1 MSSPP
6 DAPDQDQ
13 TSRNTASN
21 TKQTF
26 RVKKSRL
33 KKDGTPYKSRKGWGP
48 YRSVPNERS
57 VAFNLQ
63 LDVQNLQQEVSN
75 LLVLRE
81 ILQTKTL
88 VQRHTPEGSL
98 TRLVNEYLYVFRK
111 GVVPQQPGR
120 GRIVENRDQRAFM
133 HSVMDP
139 DVELGPGLP
148 RGPDVIMDQMVN
160 YTNFLRFISLKGV
173 VDSIVVAEDS
183 VLVSDA
189 ACFLFQVTRSTI
201 EMIFP
206 HIMGNEWLVAMLV
219 GQEVATEARSTFHF
233 NPAGKCYR
241 YDVEM
246 DFVGAFLDIVK
257 NPLIVDMLL
266 GRALISYNGMFRVAN
281 EGSEPEDEE
290 KAPVPLQDNAH
301 SDTTEGSLGVTAES
315 SSPSPSFEFCR
326 RIVDDYFAAF
336 ATGYEQETTKTSGAS
351 QRDFFL
357 YRFGSQQAGTVT
369 KVADQVRER
378 WCALRE
384 TFEVLSFQ
392 QKGPSQTE
400 LDDTSSSCL
409 VVSSA
414 TYVLRITFHTI
425 ESVFP
430 HLLSDT
436 QLFDTLVGKVL
447 MVPSQIFFSIEK
459 TSGYISRISERMD
472 FATAMADVVPGP
484 RDLARILSQAK
495 LAPDGVDFHQT
506 SSITPGRS
514 HDQTQR
520 GNLERLQKD
529 MNAGSSSRTMR
540 ITDILE

>member
-63 LDVQNLQQEVSN
+63 LD
-75 LLVLRE
+75 
-81 ILQTKTL
+81 TKTL
-88 VQRHTPEGSL
+88 VQRHPPEGSL

-219 GQEVATEARSTFHF
+219 GQEVAAEARSTFHF

-257 NPLIVDMLL
+257 D
-266 GRALISYNGMFRVAN
+266 RS
-281 EGSEPEDEE
+281 SWTCSSD
-290 KAPVPLQDNAH
+290 AH
-301 SDTTEGSLGVTAES
+301 
-315 SSPSPSFEFCR
+315 
-326 RIVDDYFAAF
+326 
-336 ATGYEQETTKTSGAS
+336 
-351 QRDFFL
+351 
-357 YRFGSQQAGTVT
+357 
-369 KVADQVRER
+369 
-378 WCALRE
+378 
-384 TFEVLSFQ
+384 
-392 QKGPSQTE
+392 
-400 LDDTSSSCL
+400 
-409 VVSSA
+409 
-414 TYVLRITFHTI
+414 
-425 ESVFP
+425 
-430 HLLSDT
+430 
-436 QLFDTLVGKVL
+436 
-447 MVPSQIFFSIEK
+447 
-459 TSGYISRISERMD
+459 
-472 FATAMADVVPGP
+472 
-484 RDLARILSQAK
+484 
-495 LAPDGVDFHQT
+495 
-506 SSITPGRS
+506 
-514 HDQTQR
+514 
-520 GNLERLQKD
+520 
-529 MNAGSSSRTMR
+529 
-540 ITDILE
+540 